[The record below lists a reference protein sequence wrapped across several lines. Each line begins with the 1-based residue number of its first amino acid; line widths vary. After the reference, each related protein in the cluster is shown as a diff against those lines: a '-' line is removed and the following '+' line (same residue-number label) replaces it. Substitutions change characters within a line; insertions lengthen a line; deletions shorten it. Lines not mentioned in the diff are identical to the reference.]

1 MRRFVPAG
9 SVYFFERE
17 GTASWAGKPFTET
30 PLNEG
35 NYGQIGFGTCLISEW
50 NYA

>member
-9 SVYFFERE
+9 SVYFFEGE
-17 GTASWAGKPFTET
+17 DLASWASKPFTET
-30 PLNEG
+30 PMGEG
-35 NYGQIGFGTCLISEW
+35 DYGQIGFGTCVISEW

>member
-9 SVYFFERE
+9 SVYFFEHD
-17 GTASWAGKPFTET
+17 GTASWAGQPFTET
-30 PLNEG
+30 PSGEG
-35 NYGQIGFGTCLISEW
+35 DYGQIGFGTCVIGEW